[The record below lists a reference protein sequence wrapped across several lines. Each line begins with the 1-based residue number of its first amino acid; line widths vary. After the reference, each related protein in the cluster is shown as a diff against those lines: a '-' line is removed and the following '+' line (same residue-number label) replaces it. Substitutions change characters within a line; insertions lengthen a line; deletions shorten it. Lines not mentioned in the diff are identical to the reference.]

1 MQIKIPQLLANEIQ
15 AVASGYDLHMVLSD
29 DGSSYIV
36 DVPDIRAFREALSQV
51 GELAQDNL
59 TYESDYLDA
68 EEKAHRKAIIR
79 LVKQYL
85 KKTAI
90 TSAHQELAFS
100 NNNLS
105 DSTNPADE
113 MEAMDGE
120 NEDKEE
126 IVPLQKNQPV
136 QPKPQ
141 NRNWR
146 STHVELMNGR

>member
-1 MQIKIPQLLANEIQ
+1 MQIKIPQLLANEIE

-29 DGSSYIV
+29 DGSYIV
-36 DVPDIRAFREALSQV
+36 DIPDVRAFREALSQV

-59 TYESDYLDA
+59 TYESEYLDA
-68 EEKAHRKAIIR
+68 EERAHRKAVIK

-85 KKTAI
+85 KKTAV

-105 DSTNPADE
+105 DPTNPADE
-113 MEAMDGE
+113 MEAMDGA

-126 IVPLQKNQPV
+126 IVPPQKNQPV

-146 STHVELMNGR
+146 SAHVELTNGR